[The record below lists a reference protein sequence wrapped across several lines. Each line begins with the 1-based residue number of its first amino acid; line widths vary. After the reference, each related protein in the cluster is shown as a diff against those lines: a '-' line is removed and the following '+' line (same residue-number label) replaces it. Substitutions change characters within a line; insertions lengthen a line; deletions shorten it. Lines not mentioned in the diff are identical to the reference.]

1 MTMTPTDPMLAA
13 DAERRK
19 QVALFRYGLIADLVQ
34 LPAHHRGLYK
44 QLAAKAECEYEIPGT
59 LRRHVAAETLRGW
72 LRDYRRGG
80 FDALLPKVRSDLGA
94 ARAIPPYV
102 VDLLCELKDQD
113 PDLSIPLLIKKARE
127 EHAFVVTAEV
137 ELPLSTV
144 HRLLSRKGLT
154 SKRKDDGT
162 SKDRRRFEYDEA
174 NELWMSDVM
183 YGPKLRAH
191 GRLRQTYL
199 IAFIDDATRMIPHA
213 TFALSERTAAYLP
226 ALEQAIRRRGIPKRL
241 YVDNGAAFRSQH
253 LALVCAKLGIALIH
267 ARPYAPQGKGKMERW
282 FRTVRMQLM
291 PLIEAAAPLSVEA
304 MNRKLAAWV
313 EGEYHHA
320 PHRGLSGETPAGRWA
335 RTSEHVKMPGS
346 EVSECFLFDQKRR
359 VARDRTV
366 TLDGVAFE
374 VDAALV
380 GQVVTLRYDPAR
392 APNKRTV
399 EVWHQGK
406 RIEIARRL
414 DALSNCF
421 VRRNKTRDALEVDGD
436 VAADVPEGNA
446 MRDLHDGDDDGRDF

>member
-1 MTMTPTDPMLAA
+1 MTPPIDPTLAS

-34 LPAHHRGLYK
+34 LPLHHRGLYK
-44 QLAAKAECEYEIPGT
+44 LLVAKAEREYEIPGT
-59 LRRHVAAETLRGW
+59 LRRHVAAETMRGW

-80 FDALLPKVRSDLGA
+80 FDALMPKVRSDLGA
-94 ARAIPPYV
+94 ARAIPPRV
-102 VDLLCELKDQD
+102 VDLLCELKDAD
-113 PDLSIPLLIKKARE
+113 PDLSIPLVIRKARE
-127 EHAFVVTAEV
+127 EHASVVSDELD
-137 ELPLSTV
+137 LPLSTV
-144 HRLLSRKGLT
+144 HRLLARRGLT
-154 SKRKDDGT
+154 EKRKDDGT

-183 YGPKLRAH
+183 YGPKLRVG

-199 IAFIDDATRMIPHA
+199 IAFVDDATRMIPHA
-213 TFALSERTAAYLP
+213 TFALTERTAAYLP

-267 ARPYAPQGKGKMERW
+267 AKPRSPQGKGKMERW

-291 PLIEAAAPLSVEA
+291 PLIESAAPLTIEA
-304 MNRKLAAWV
+304 MNRRLAAWV
-313 EGEYHHA
+313 EGEYHRA
-320 PHRGLSGETPAGRWA
+320 SHRGLGGETPSDRWA
-335 RTSEHVKMPGS
+335 RTSEHVRMPSSDVG
-346 EVSECFLFDQKRR
+346 ECFLFDAKRR
-359 VARDRTV
+359 VGRDRTV

-392 APNKRTV
+392 VPNKRTV
-399 EVWHQGK
+399 EVWHVGK
-406 RIEIARRL
+406 RVEIARRL

-421 VRRNKTRDALEVDGD
+421 VRRNKTRDAIEIDG
-436 VAADVPEGNA
+436 AAPAEVPEGNA
-446 MRDLHDGDDDGRDF
+446 MRDLGDDDLARIF

>member
-1 MTMTPTDPMLAA
+1 MTMTFTDPLA

-19 QVALFRYGLIADLVQ
+19 QLALFRYGLIADLVQ
-34 LPAHHRGLYK
+34 LPANHRGLYK
-44 QLAAKAECEYEIPGT
+44 LLTDKAEREYEIPGT

-80 FDALLPKVRSDLGA
+80 FDALLPKVRSDLGT
-94 ARAIPPYV
+94 ARAIPMPV
-102 VDLLCELKDQD
+102 VDLLCELKDQE
-113 PDLSIPLLIKKARE
+113 PQLSIPLLIHKARQ
-127 EHAFVVTAEV
+127 EHGSVVTEEV

-144 HRLLSRKGLT
+144 HRLLSRKGLMN
-154 SKRKDDGT
+154 KPKDDGT
-162 SKDRRRFEYDEA
+162 SKDRRRFEYDQA

-199 IAFIDDATRMIPHA
+199 IAFIDDATRLIPHA
-213 TFALSERTAAYLP
+213 TFALSERTTAYLP
-226 ALEQAIRRRGIPKRL
+226 ALEQALRRRGIPKRL
-241 YVDNGAAFRSQH
+241 YVDNGSAFRSQH

-291 PLIEAAAPLSVEA
+291 PIIEAAAPLSVET

-320 PHRGLSGETPAGRWA
+320 PHRGLGGETPSDRWA
-335 RTSEHVKMPGS
+335 RMSEHVKMPGS
-346 EVSECFLFDQKRR
+346 EVGECFLFDQKRR

-380 GQVVTLRYDPAR
+380 GQSVTLRYDPAR
-392 APNKRTV
+392 EPNKRTV
-399 EVWHQGK
+399 EVWHLGK
-406 RIEIARRL
+406 RIEVARRV
-414 DALSNCF
+414 DTLSNCF
-421 VRRNKTRDALEVDGD
+421 VRRNKTRDALEIEGD
-436 VAADVPEGNA
+436 VTADVPVGNA
-446 MRDLHDGDDDGRDF
+446 MRDLHDGNDDEGDF

>member
-19 QVALFRYGLIADLVQ
+19 QLALFRYGLIAEFVQ
-34 LPAHHRGLYK
+34 LPANHRGLYK
-44 QLAAKAECEYEIPGT
+44 LLTDKAQREYEIPGT

-94 ARAIPPYV
+94 ARTIPTPV
-102 VDLLCELKDQD
+102 VDLLCELKDQE
-113 PDLSIPLLIKKARE
+113 PQLSLPLIIQKARS
-127 EHAFVVTAEV
+127 EHPSLVTDEV

-144 HRLLSRKGLT
+144 HRLLSRKGLMA
-154 SKRKDDGT
+154 KRNDDGT

-174 NELWMSDVM
+174 GELWMSDVM
-183 YGPKLRAH
+183 YGLKLRAH

-199 IAFIDDATRMIPHA
+199 IAFIDDATRLIPHA
-213 TFALSERTAAYLP
+213 TFALSERTTAYLP

-241 YVDNGAAFRSQH
+241 YVDNGSAFRSQH

-267 ARPYAPQGKGKMERW
+267 ARPYSPQGKGKMERW

-291 PLIEAAAPLSVEA
+291 PVLEAAAPLSLET

-320 PHRGLSGETPAGRWA
+320 PHRGLGGETPADRWA
-335 RTSEHVKMPGS
+335 RMSEHVKMAGADFG
-346 EVSECFLFDQKRR
+346 ECFLFDQKRR

-380 GQVVTLRYDPAR
+380 GQSVTLRYDPAR
-392 APNKRTV
+392 APNKRTL

-436 VAADVPEGNA
+436 VTTNVPEGNA
-446 MRDLHDGDDDGRDF
+446 MRELRDVDDDGGNF